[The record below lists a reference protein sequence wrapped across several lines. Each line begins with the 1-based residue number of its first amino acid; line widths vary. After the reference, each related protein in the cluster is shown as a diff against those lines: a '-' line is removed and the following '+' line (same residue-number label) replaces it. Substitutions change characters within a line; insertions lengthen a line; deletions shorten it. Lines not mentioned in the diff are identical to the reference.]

1 MKLRCRKTHIQFLS
15 GALCLVLMLGSSE
28 ATVLCI
34 GQNGHVAIEASDSG
48 CCGHLSR
55 TCCPHDAH
63 CLFAAGSSTQDDDC
77 GACLDIPISS
87 GSADA
92 FQAPS
97 NAPPD
102 FSVSTAID
110 LLPAVHIALLESH
123 LDLKFLNPLSDFPSS
138 RSIVVLLI

>member
-1 MKLRCRKTHIQFLS
+1 MKLRRRKTHIQFLS

-92 FQAPS
+92 FQAPNNTPLDLS
-97 NAPPD
+97 A
-102 FSVSTAID
+102 STAID
-110 LLPAVHIALLESH
+110 LLPAAHRTLLESH
-123 LDLKFLNPLSDFPSS
+123 LDLTFLIPLSDFLSS
-138 RSIVVLLI
+138 RSTVLLI